1 MKKMIMMALAGLV
14 WRQIQTR
21 MNKRSG
27 NAVPA
32 RRY

>member
-21 MNKRSG
+21 MNKRASSR
-27 NAVPA
+27 APV
-32 RRY
+32 RQH